1 REAAARHRRR
11 GDQRRHVQR
20 LPHARPPGARAT
32 AQARRARSLRRLRAH
47 PVHGASP
54 ILKVI
59 AYVDG
64 ASRGNP
70 GPSGYGVFM
79 KTDAGEIIEIA
90 GYLGTT
96 TNNVAEYSGLLE
108 ALETAKAEGATELD
122 VVSDSLLLVQQM
134 LGKYRVKHPNLIP
147 LHEKARRLA
156 RGFLR
161 FTIRHTLRA
170 GNKEADRLAN
180 LAVDRADGRWV
191 ERRRVD
197 S

>member
-1 REAAARHRRR
+1 
-11 GDQRRHVQR
+11 
-20 LPHARPPGARAT
+20 LPPH
-32 AQARRARSLRRLRAH
+32 SLSGVPA
-47 PVHGASP
+47 
-54 ILKVI
+54 ILKI
-59 AYVDG
+59 TAYVDG

-70 GPSGYGVFM
+70 GPAGFGVFIT
-79 KTDAGEIIEIA
+79 TDAGDIIEIA

-96 TNNVAEYSGLLE
+96 TNNVAEYAGLLD
-108 ALETAKAEGATELD
+108 ALATAQAEGATEID
-122 VVSDSLLLVQQM
+122 VISDSLLLVQQM

-147 LHEKARRLA
+147 LHQKARQLA
-156 RGFLR
+156 SGFRR
-161 FTIRHTLRA
+161 FSIRHTLRA

>member
-1 REAAARHRRR
+1 VSS
-11 GDQRRHVQR
+11 DS
-20 LPHARPPGARAT
+20 LPGAD
-32 AQARRARSLRRLRAH
+32 S
-47 PVHGASP
+47 
-54 ILKVI
+54 ILKII

-70 GPSGYGVFM
+70 GPAGFGVFM
-79 KTDAGEIIEIA
+79 TRDDGEIIEIA

-96 TNNVAEYSGLLE
+96 TNNVAEYAGLLD
-108 ALETAKAEGATELD
+108 ALATAQAEGATEVD

-134 LGKYRVKHPNLIP
+134 LGKYRVKHPNLVP

-156 RGFLR
+156 RSFLR